1 MKTAVHTNSLQAF
14 HSEQPKLS
22 AREQLVYD
30 YILEHGPRTDREL
43 AYGLGFGENLN
54 ATRPR
59 VTELIKRG
67 RLMEVGSI
75 ECPVTHKRVRRV
87 DVSRPRDLF
96 GLAS

>member
-1 MKTAVHTNSLQAF
+1 MRLHTNSLQAF

-30 YILEHGPRTDREL
+30 YILEHGPRTDREVMQ
-43 AYGLGFGENLN
+43 GLGFTEPNSV
-54 ATRPR
+54 RPR
-59 VTELIKRG
+59 ISRLVEIG

-75 ECPVTHKRVRRV
+75 TCRVTNKTVRRV

>member
-1 MKTAVHTNSLQAF
+1 MKTAVHTNSILAYIA
-14 HSEQPKLS
+14 EQPKLS

-30 YILEHGPRTDREL
+30 YILEHGPRTDREVMQ
-43 AYGLGFGENLN
+43 GLGFTEPNSV
-54 ATRPR
+54 RPR
-59 VTELIKRG
+59 LTALIQRG